1 MKPRDRLAPTLEA
14 ARALARD
21 ETPISADRIEHA
33 MVLVAFMVAS
43 GQTKLAPLLDRL
55 ERELEIYRRE
65 RDPVSRAQRILRD
78 HTLPA
83 VPNDGPVD
91 R

>member
-1 MKPRDRLAPTLEA
+1 MKPRDRLAPTLQA

-21 ETPISADRIEHA
+21 DTPITAERIEHA

-55 ERELEIYRRE
+55 EKELAIYKQE

-78 HTLPA
+78 HTID
-83 VPNDGPVD
+83 PNARLVQRD
-91 R
+91 